1 MIQSSKEMRGNN
13 MDDVFKDPPRCQ
25 NCVLSKYCTRKNIYR
40 NDGFCRLD
48 GYDESELEDV
58 LTNSLWLAG
67 DARVQPIPDVTLG
80 YNRVTLT
87 EYLGMPVLRTRNGEE
102 IFLEDSDM
110 DAICEWLGK
119 FRSKKDWLK
128 NCATHHGQ
136 MVE

>member
-1 MIQSSKEMRGNN
+1 MSDIFE
-13 MDDVFKDPPRCQ
+13 DPPRCQ

-48 GYDESELEDV
+48 SYNENELEDV
-58 LTNSLWLAG
+58 LANSLWLAG
-67 DARVQPIPDVTLG
+67 DARVQPLPDVALC
-80 YNRVTLT
+80 YNKVTLT
-87 EYLGMPVLRTRNGEE
+87 EYLGMPVLRTCDGRQ
-102 IFLEDSDM
+102 IILEDRDM
-110 DAICEWLGK
+110 EVMSEWLGK